1 MSAIS
6 EHWDDSKC
14 CCHFPD
20 GRECFRSRHSVSPDN
35 YHDHEHDGE
44 CECACHDEY
53 YQALEDSGEYEEY
66 YP

>member
-1 MSAIS
+1 MSVF

-20 GRECFRSRHSVSPDN
+20 GRECFRSRYIVDPDH
-35 YHDHEHDGE
+35 YGDHNHDGE
-44 CECACHDEY
+44 CECACHHEY
-53 YQALEDSGEYEEY
+53 YQALEDAGEYEEY